1 MLTVT
6 IVSTTSAEV
15 TIRVKLRATFQSSV
29 RSLVRSFD
37 WSILRLK
44 VSRSVGQKLS
54 KFVVV
59 FEAFKIKVT
68 NR

>member
-15 TIRVKLRATFQSSV
+15 TIRVKRRATFQWSV
-29 RSLVRSFD
+29 RSLARKFD

-44 VSRSVGQKLS
+44 VSQSVGQPLS

-59 FEAFKIKVT
+59 FEAFQVKVT
-68 NR
+68 I